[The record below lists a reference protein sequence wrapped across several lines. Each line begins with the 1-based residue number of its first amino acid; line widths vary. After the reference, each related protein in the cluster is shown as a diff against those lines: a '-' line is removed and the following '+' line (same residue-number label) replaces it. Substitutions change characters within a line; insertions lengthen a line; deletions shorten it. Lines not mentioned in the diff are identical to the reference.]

1 MSNHNFYKNMIL
13 YYIKT
18 GYLCYYIKKVKTQEN
33 ETRWGKCI
41 WSITLNQENREW
53 AKKNV

>member
-1 MSNHNFYKNMIL
+1 MIL

-33 ETRWGKCI
+33 ETRWGKMYLEYYFK
-41 WSITLNQENREW
+41 SG
-53 AKKNV
+53 K

>member
-18 GYLCYYIKKVKTQEN
+18 GYLCYYIKKSK
-33 ETRWGKCI
+33 R
-41 WSITLNQENREW
+41 
-53 AKKNV
+53 KKMK

>member
-18 GYLCYYIKKVKTQEN
+18 GYLCYYIKKSKRKKMKQDG
-33 ETRWGKCI
+33 GKCI

>member
-1 MSNHNFYKNMIL
+1 MIL